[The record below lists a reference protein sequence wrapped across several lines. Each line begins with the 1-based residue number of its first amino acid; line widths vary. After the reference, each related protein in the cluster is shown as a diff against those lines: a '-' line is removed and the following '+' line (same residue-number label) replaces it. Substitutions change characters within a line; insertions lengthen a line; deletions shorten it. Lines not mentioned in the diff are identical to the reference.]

1 MDNFTKNFF
10 DWDGE
15 RSEEILLFRRMK
27 WDDPKKLLKQ
37 YSKKELKKEI
47 FLKHYVRFDKKNQAF
62 WKLILGICDAE
73 IEQKTKGNFGRVC
86 NI

>member
-37 YSKKELKKEI
+37 YPKKELKEI

>member
-1 MDNFTKNFF
+1 M
-10 DWDGE
+10 
-15 RSEEILLFRRMK
+15 ILNQVYHY
-27 WDDPKKLLKQ
+27 KKVFED
-37 YSKKELKKEI
+37 ELKEI

>member
-37 YSKKELKKEI
+37 YSKKELKEI